1 MNRAPSNSSKQKESH
16 QGSGQTNDTTR
27 GSSTG
32 AINMKKKSNRSQYKD

>member
-16 QGSGQTNDTTR
+16 QGSGQTKDTSR

-32 AINMKKKSNRSQYKD
+32 AINLKKKSDRS